1 MWEILLVFKIEVEV
15 IGIVA
20 GGWQVVVV
28 VVPLVPGAP
37 PPCDWWA
44 R

>member
-1 MWEILLVFKIEVEV
+1 MWEMLVVFKIEVEV

-20 GGWQVVVV
+20 GGWQVVVA
-28 VVPLVPGAP
+28 PLVPGAP